1 MSQMSHCIFCQIV
14 SGQVPASFVYEDDL
28 VAAFMD
34 INQPNPHKVLVI
46 PREHRETIY
55 DLDDDLAAAIFQA
68 TVKIARAIRSASA
81 CDGLN
86 IIQSNGRVAHQ
97 DVFHFHLHLLPRY
110 LNDAITLEWDFTR
123 SGRDVLDRFAGDIR
137 SFLT

>member
-1 MSQMSHCIFCQIV
+1 MSHCIFCQIA
-14 SGQVPASFVYEDDL
+14 SGQAPASFVYEDDL

-34 INQPNPHKVLVI
+34 INQPNPYKVLLI

-55 DLDDDLAAAIFQA
+55 DLDDDLAAAIFKA
-68 TVKIARAIRSASA
+68 TVKVARAIRTASG

-86 IIQSNGRVAHQ
+86 IIQSNGQAGQQ

-110 LNDAITLEWDFTR
+110 HNDAIILDWDFAR
-123 SGRDVLDRFAGDIR
+123 SDRDVLEQLAGDIR
-137 SFLT
+137 AHLQ

>member
-1 MSQMSHCIFCQIV
+1 MSHCIFCQIAAC
-14 SGQVPASFVYEDDL
+14 QAPASFVYEDDF
-28 VAAFMD
+28 VVAFMD

-68 TVKIARAIRSASA
+68 TVKIARAIRAASG

-86 IIQSNGRVAHQ
+86 VIHFNGRAGQQ

-110 LNDAITLEWDFTR
+110 HNDAITLEWDFTR
-123 SGRDVLDRFAGDIR
+123 SGRDVLDQFADDIR